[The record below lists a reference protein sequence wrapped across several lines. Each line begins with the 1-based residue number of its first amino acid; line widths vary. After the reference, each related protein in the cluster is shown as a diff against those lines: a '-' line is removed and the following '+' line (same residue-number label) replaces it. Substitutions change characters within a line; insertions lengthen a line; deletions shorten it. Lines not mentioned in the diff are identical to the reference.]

1 LAATSA
7 LTFTAF
13 ASISSNASATN
24 KHYTIAVTVNT
35 ANSPYPAAQLAK
47 TKQLC
52 KQDGLTCDILD
63 PELNAVTQDAQLETA
78 ITDGVNAVLYFPV
91 NIDTERPIL
100 LKLKAAHIPVVNW
113 GSRVKASDSSL
124 VVTYAG
130 ENSTYEGDVMGKQ
143 LCKDAAGK
151 PTNVAMVTGLAG
163 SDATVERTQG
173 FMTAIKACSNVHVV
187 ASEPGNFDQATALT
201 VTADMLQSHPNLQAI
216 YSEDDVMGLGVI
228 SAVKSAHMLGKIK
241 IYGVG
246 GERLF
251 VAAIKAGEAQATVG
265 QDPWSYAE
273 VGIRSV
279 LQVLAGKH
287 LPAYEGIAAPII
299 TKANAGSYVAHW

>member
-1 LAATSA
+1 
-7 LTFTAF
+7 
-13 ASISSNASATN
+13 
-24 KHYTIAVTVNT
+24 
-35 ANSPYPAAQLAK
+35 
-47 TKQLC
+47 
-52 KQDGLTCDILD
+52 
-63 PELNAVTQDAQLETA
+63 
-78 ITDGVNAVLYFPV
+78 
-91 NIDTERPIL
+91 
-100 LKLKAAHIPVVNW
+100 
-113 GSRVKASDSSL
+113 
-124 VVTYAG
+124 
-130 ENSTYEGDVMGKQ
+130 
-143 LCKDAAGK
+143 
-151 PTNVAMVTGLAG
+151 
-163 SDATVERTQG
+163 
-173 FMTAIKACSNVHVV
+173 
-187 ASEPGNFDQATALT
+187 

-279 LQVLAGKH
+279 LEVLAGKH
-287 LPAYEGIAAPII
+287 LPPYEGIAAPII